1 MSTWGGGYVTD
12 IAYVNGWYREQ
23 SPLIMA
29 LACLLGGVAS
39 PMPGPDD
46 EVSYLELGCGHGFG
60 AMATAASN
68 PNWRVTAIDFNPA
81 HVVAA
86 RERAAEAGLDNI
98 TFIEA
103 DLASLADDHAR
114 ARLVPM
120 ADFVSMH
127 GVWSWVPVVV
137 RTGIV
142 NLLRDKVQP
151 GGVVHVSYNAL
162 PAWGNALGFQRLIRS
177 VGRQRVGRSDRQ
189 AGEGLQFLRELFAA
203 DALQL
208 QRSYVV
214 QALMERLGELPLT
227 YLTHEYMNASWA
239 PCFMAD
245 VAEALADAKLEF
257 AASASLHENFPELTL
272 NDAQRALSQRFDDPM
287 LRELIKD
294 HCLERLLRHDV
305 YVRGARHI
313 PPPQRDA
320 ALADLSI
327 VLHVRPEEMP
337 REGNFP
343 AGKAELNPKFYQ
355 PVARALANGPRRVRD
370 LLQLPEIEGKRDNP
384 AELIGVLVGAA
395 LADVALRP
403 DAPPSAVARRFNR
416 MAARW
421 LRPIEVPDRPMAAA
435 SYRLGMPAPA
445 SVLDLT
451 VLEYTMAGE
460 GTVEALMR
468 CFATVAT
475 INDEAKL
482 GEVLSAAIEN
492 RLPRLRA
499 AGVL

>member
-1 MSTWGGGYVTD
+1 MSGWGGGYVTD
-12 IAYVNGWYREQ
+12 ITYVTGWHREQ
-23 SPLIMA
+23 SPSIMA

-46 EVSYLELGCGHGFG
+46 EISYLELGCGHGFG
-60 AMATAASN
+60 AMALAASN
-68 PNWRVTAIDFNPA
+68 PAWRVTAIDFNPA
-81 HVVAA
+81 HIAAA
-86 RERAAEAGLDNI
+86 RERAAEAGLGNI
-98 TFIEA
+98 AFIEA
-103 DLASLADDHAR
+103 DLATLAGDAAGR
-114 ARLVPM
+114 SVPM

-127 GVWSWVPVVV
+127 GVWSWVPAAV
-137 RTGIV
+137 RAGIV
-142 NLLRDKVQP
+142 RLLRDKVPP

-162 PAWGNALGFQRLIRS
+162 PAWGNAIGFQRLVRAA
-177 VGRQRVGRSDRQ
+177 GRQRAGRSDRQ
-189 AGEGLQFLRELFAA
+189 AGEGFQFIRELYDA

-208 QRSYVV
+208 HRSYVV
-214 QALMERLGELPLT
+214 QALMQRLGELPLT
-227 YLTHEYMNASWA
+227 YLTHEYMNASWS

-245 VAEALADAKLEF
+245 VADALSDAKLEWVG
-257 AASASLHENFPELTL
+257 SASLHENFPELTF
-272 NDAQRALSQRFDDPM
+272 NEQQRALAQRYDDPL
-287 LRELIKD
+287 LRELVKD

-313 PPPQRDA
+313 APPQRDA
-320 ALADLSI
+320 ALADLT
-327 VLHVRPEEMP
+327 VVMHVPPREMP
-337 REGNFP
+337 AEAEFP

-355 PVARALANGPRRVRD
+355 PVARALADGPRRVRD

-384 AELIGVLVGAA
+384 AEVVGVLVGAA

-403 DAPPSAVARRFNR
+403 AAPPSPAAQRFNT

-421 LRPIEVPDRPMAAA
+421 LRQIELPDRAMGAA

-451 VLEYTMAGE
+451 VLEYTLAGD
-460 GTVEALMR
+460 GTAEALMR
-468 CFATVAT
+468 CFSVVATV
-475 INDEAKL
+475 NDEAKL
-482 GEVLSAAIEN
+482 RGVLTAAIAN